1 MIHEYIYHENRFLI
15 CEEEC
20 IVKKRRFINR
30 VVSFLPIFS
39 LIIPNTV
46 QFTVSAEESE
56 KYPYSVFGRNGITMS
71 ASSNLC
77 MNGNMHT
84 NKNADISYLNG
95 NINGRIT
102 TGNDIEKRVKHVYS
116 DQKIME
122 TYFTENCDLHEE
134 EYVYSD
140 MNIHIN
146 NPIFCYN
153 NITLDGN
160 VSLNSNLGS
169 LMNINVTGEVK
180 NANTSVVY
188 SKYGDITIE
197 NDSTANIN
205 GLIYV
210 PLGTLTIN
218 SPNINLNGVIIADKI
233 VINGSSININYKDD
247 IAQFIGNTSEVYD
260 FSGLEYL
267 PEEWLGDTDE
277 DELFDIYEKVIDTDP
292 FDSDTDDDG
301 LPDGYE
307 VINLNTD
314 PLEIDTDENGIS
326 DADEDFDSDNLS
338 NLGEYNHGT
347 EPFNPDTDEDG
358 FMDGDEVYTYGTE
371 PLNPDTDND
380 GLLDG
385 EESYDGSIYTKYG
398 IYFDPLNPDT
408 NGNGILDGD
417 EVFGQSK
424 KQEVETHDEAIT
436 EISVYMD
443 TNGNLERNLT
453 IESMYNV
460 DAMSTNVYALIGEP
474 FNFETPTSFNSAT
487 ITFKIDQTKLG
498 DTLFDNLIILWY
510 NEEEQIFEEM
520 ETVHDEANSTVS
532 TTTTH
537 FSQYMIVDSE
547 KWYANW
553 EASFNELR
561 KMWSANT
568 SYYKALN
575 TILIVDCSWKMRY
588 ADEISYSIE
597 VGYNGV
603 TEENYSEIKRAIDSE
618 YNADFYMEKYGRR
631 KCNRAYI
638 CENIINNM
646 SNGDHIALI
655 MYGSGIQSN
664 TGLTGSYYPLMS
676 SVQNVNNDGGTM
688 YLSDAV
694 STALS
699 YVTDDV
705 ENTYRIVIVTS
716 GSVNYGSS
724 LSAFDNS
731 NVSLN
736 IVSLG
741 GGSISSE
748 IESIAQG
755 TGGDVYYG
763 YPSSSLTGASGSSV
777 TIPPQFIGED
787 SDGDGIPDI
796 VELYGLKP
804 NGQPI
809 ESNPEVRDT
818 DGDGLED
825 NEELHFSAAKMTYE
839 LDKSQYDGSV
849 FVWSDPCLKDTD
861 WDSYDDKTEN
871 ELGSNPLIAN
881 FYIESEDF
889 EFVVN
894 CDYMSNSYQYYYDGP
909 LSLMPA
915 YVWLGNYVFSSN
927 YDKVELYKTA
937 IVNYI
942 IRTLNSN
949 KTIYE
954 SQEWI
959 ELEKSI
965 YEQYNDTVGLAYN
978 ILGTYGTPD
987 ITKRDMELIKDF
999 QSKMRENLSI
1009 INSYGSDSGLSEG
1022 SIERIRQANLEFEYL
1037 SSQVDAVSKKIN
1049 LKNMSI
1055 KFINGSIKGL
1065 SKIMDYTDW
1074 AVSAIDTY
1082 SRYVSF
1088 KSGVYMMEDAIELL
1102 EIFSKTDNVY
1112 VKQAALEL
1120 LDYAN
1125 TEYEKSYYEWIQA
1138 IQSLEED
1145 AIGTGINI
1153 AIARL
1158 PEYGP
1163 YASLFLIVS
1172 DWATNISDTAEQAE
1186 YTYANSDIS
1195 FALSHEIRSAVLDG
1209 EKLKNG
1215 YSISKDY
1222 KGIAKR
1228 FNDLIVL
1235 RINAEEQY
1243 IAYSKS
1249 YPWYSEWANINNQK
1263 IAESNINKLKNIMD
1277 KYFYEGN

>member
-1 MIHEYIYHENRFLI
+1 MMNLKSKFKRLLSGALSLAVIATVLP
-15 CEEEC
+15 C
-20 IVKKRRFINR
+20 IPVA
-30 VVSFLPIFS
+30 
-39 LIIPNTV
+39 
-46 QFTVSAEESE
+46 AEESE

-84 NKNADISYLNG
+84 NKNADLSYMNG
-95 NINGRIT
+95 NINGKIT

-140 MNIHIN
+140 VNIHIN

-307 VINLNTD
+307 VITLNTD

-338 NLGEYNHGT
+338 NLGEYNYGT

-436 EISVYMD
+436 EISVDMD

-474 FNFETPTSFNSAT
+474 FNFETPTSFSSAT

-561 KMWSANT
+561 KMWIGNT
-568 SYYKALN
+568 SYTQSMN
-575 TILIVDCSWKMRY
+575 TVFIVDCSSNM
-588 ADEISYSIE
+588 ASIDP
-597 VGYNGV
+597 N
-603 TEENYSEIKRAIDSE
+603 NQRLAIC
-618 YNADFYMEKYGRR
+618 R
-631 KCNRAYI
+631 
-638 CENIINNM
+638 NILNNM
-646 SNGDHIALI
+646 NA
-655 MYGSGIQSN
+655 
-664 TGLTGSYYPLMS
+664 
-676 SVQNVNNDGGTM
+676 NDQ
-688 YLSDAV
+688 A
-694 STALS
+694 AAI
-699 YVTDDV
+699 
-705 ENTYRIVIVTS
+705 TYS
-716 GSVNYGSS
+716 GSVKYSIGFYNPQTILACLERNINNYGSS
-724 LSAFDNS
+724 IGLVSAFDAAMNLVYNS
-731 NVSLN
+731 SADINRIVIITTNTCPFTYELDCYDISRVNVNVVVLGDNTTGLSLLN
-736 IVSLG
+736 VTQLTG
-741 GGSISSE
+741 GGFYNAATAE
-748 IESIAQG
+748 
-755 TGGDVYYG
+755 
-763 YPSSSLTGASGSSV
+763 SLTYQHGD
-777 TIPPQFIGED
+777 TIDIPPQFIGED

-796 VELYGLKP
+796 VELYGLLP
-804 NGQPI
+804 NGKPI
-809 ESNPEVRDT
+809 NTNPYLKDT
-818 DGDGLED
+818 DGDGIDD
-825 NEELHFSAAKMTYE
+825 N
-839 LDKSQYDGSV
+839 
-849 FVWSDPCLKDTD
+849 
-861 WDSYDDKTEN
+861 
-871 ELGSNPLIAN
+871 
-881 FYIESEDF
+881 
-889 EFVVN
+889 
-894 CDYMSNSYQYYYDGP
+894 
-909 LSLMPA
+909 
-915 YVWLGNYVFSSN
+915 
-927 YDKVELYKTA
+927 VELKYFGEQLTSA
-937 IVNYI
+937 V
-942 IRTLNSN
+942 T
-949 KTIYE
+949 
-954 SQEWI
+954 
-959 ELEKSI
+959 
-965 YEQYNDTVGLAYN
+965 YEQYLASVYCGSDPAKADSDGDGLDDDLEQL
-978 ILGTYGTPD
+978 LGTSP
-987 ITKRDMELIKDF
+987 I
-999 QSKMRENLSI
+999 
-1009 INSYGSDSGLSEG
+1009 
-1022 SIERIRQANLEFEYL
+1022 
-1037 SSQVDAVSKKIN
+1037 
-1049 LKNMSI
+1049 
-1055 KFINGSIKGL
+1055 
-1065 SKIMDYTDW
+1065 
-1074 AVSAIDTY
+1074 
-1082 SRYVSF
+1082 
-1088 KSGVYMMEDAIELL
+1088 
-1102 EIFSKTDNVY
+1102 
-1112 VKQAALEL
+1112 
-1120 LDYAN
+1120 
-1125 TEYEKSYYEWIQA
+1125 
-1138 IQSLEED
+1138 
-1145 AIGTGINI
+1145 
-1153 AIARL
+1153 
-1158 PEYGP
+1158 
-1163 YASLFLIVS
+1163 
-1172 DWATNISDTAEQAE
+1172 ISDTDNDGLSDGFEIELWYDPLDSNPDGDSYNDKEEYQNGTDPFTYDQTDSERNADFVKGFFLGDFVDCNSVSTLLGQVTSGFVPVVADARDVIANGSNGEWGYALLSGIGLVPAAGDVAKIAGSLGEFIAKHVDDAPTIIKAISKIAEQIP
-1186 YTYANSDIS
+1186 DIAKYLPS
-1195 FALSHEIRSAVLDG
+1195 SALDDIVKS
-1209 EKLKNG
+1209 LKNG
-1215 YSISKDY
+1215 QAISK
-1222 KGIAKR
+1222 
-1228 FNDLIVL
+1228 
-1235 RINAEEQY
+1235 AEY
-1243 IAYSKS
+1243 I
-1249 YPWYSEWANINNQK
+1249 
-1263 IAESNINKLKNIMD
+1263 KLKEIFEASGKNLDELIELPF
-1277 KYFYEGN
+1277 KYADEIASKITRIAGNYKNLECVECADELMKYLKSIGQSGKRLNLTYGNGYIIHNLYSTSEAISYNGKHSAILFNNKVYDNLFPNGIDYNDWINGFEALGEKTIETILF

>member
-30 VVSFLPIFS
+30 VVSFLTIFS

-169 LMNINVTGEVK
+169 LMNINITGEVK

-233 VINGSSININYKDD
+233 VINGSSVNINYKDD

-307 VINLNTD
+307 IITLNTD

-385 EESYDGSIYTKYG
+385 EESYDGSIYAKYG
-398 IYFDPLNPDT
+398 VYFDPLNPDT
-408 NGNGILDGD
+408 NENGILDGD
-417 EVFGQSK
+417 EVFGQRK
-424 KQEVETHDEAIT
+424 NQAVETHDKAIT
-436 EISVYMD
+436 EISVEMD

-453 IESMYNV
+453 IESMYEI

-520 ETVHDEANSTVS
+520 ETVHDEVNSTVS

-537 FSQYMIVDSE
+537 FSQYMVVDSA

-553 EASFNELR
+553 NNSLSELR
-561 KMWSANT
+561 NMWIGST
-568 SYYKALN
+568 SYQRNLH
-575 TILIVDCSWKMRY
+575 TIILMDCS
-588 ADEISYSIE
+588 ASVYSSDPFSLILKE
-597 VGYNGV
+597 GYNGV
-603 TEENYSEIKRAIDSE
+603 TSENIDDIRNSINSQWDAE
-618 YNADFYMEKYGRR
+618 HYCVKS
-631 KCNRAYI
+631 CNRFDI
-638 CENIINNM
+638 CDGIINNKGNNDAVAIITFAGGVV
-646 SNGDHIALI
+646 SNSGFSYNKSFLRDSLDESIGN
-655 MYGSGIQSN
+655 YGS
-664 TGLTGSYYPLMS
+664 TGSWRAA
-676 SVQNVNNDGGTM
+676 VN
-688 YLSDAV
+688 L
-694 STALS
+694 ALS
-699 YVTDDV
+699 MVETNTTDL
-705 ENTYRIVIVTS
+705 YRIVLISDTHASS
-716 GSVNYGSS
+716 GTIY
-724 LSAFDNS
+724 ADEFAS
-731 NVSLN
+731 NVILN
-736 IVSLG
+736 VVNV
-741 GGSISSE
+741 GSGAFNNN
-748 IESIAQG
+748 IESVAQA
-755 TGGDVYYG
+755 TGGDVYNATNA
-763 YPSSSLTGASGSSV
+763 SSLTYESGGFV
-777 TIPPQFIGED
+777 YIPEQYVGED
-787 SDGDGIPDI
+787 SDGDGIPDL

-804 NGQPI
+804 NGDSI
-809 ESNPEVRDT
+809 NTNPNLKDS
-818 DGDGLED
+818 DGDGIED
-825 NEELHFSAAKMTYE
+825 NEELGFIIGDLTSDVPIAEYVRALKPH
-839 LDKSQYDGSV
+839 
-849 FVWSDPCLKDTD
+849 SDPAKA
-861 WDSYDDKTEN
+861 DSDGDGLDD
-871 ELGSNPLIAN
+871 
-881 FYIESEDF
+881 
-889 EFVVN
+889 
-894 CDYMSNSYQYYYDGP
+894 
-909 LSLMPA
+909 
-915 YVWLGNYVFSSN
+915 
-927 YDKVELYKTA
+927 
-937 IVNYI
+937 
-942 IRTLNSN
+942 
-949 KTIYE
+949 
-954 SQEWI
+954 
-959 ELEKSI
+959 ELE
-965 YEQYNDTVGLAYN
+965 QL
-978 ILGTYGTPD
+978 LGTSP
-987 ITKRDMELIKDF
+987 I
-999 QSKMRENLSI
+999 
-1009 INSYGSDSGLSEG
+1009 
-1022 SIERIRQANLEFEYL
+1022 
-1037 SSQVDAVSKKIN
+1037 
-1049 LKNMSI
+1049 
-1055 KFINGSIKGL
+1055 
-1065 SKIMDYTDW
+1065 
-1074 AVSAIDTY
+1074 
-1082 SRYVSF
+1082 
-1088 KSGVYMMEDAIELL
+1088 
-1102 EIFSKTDNVY
+1102 
-1112 VKQAALEL
+1112 
-1120 LDYAN
+1120 
-1125 TEYEKSYYEWIQA
+1125 
-1138 IQSLEED
+1138 
-1145 AIGTGINI
+1145 
-1153 AIARL
+1153 
-1158 PEYGP
+1158 
-1163 YASLFLIVS
+1163 
-1172 DWATNISDTAEQAE
+1172 ISDTDNDGLSDGFEIELWYDPLDSNPDGDSYNDKEEYQNGTDPFTYDQTDSEWNADFVKGFFLGDFVDCNSVPTLLGQVTSGFVPIVADARDVIANGSNGEWGYALLSGIGLAPAAGDVAKIAGSLGEFIAKHVDDAPTIIKAISKIAEQIP
-1186 YTYANSDIS
+1186 DIAKYLPS
-1195 FALSHEIRSAVLDG
+1195 SALDDIVKS
-1209 EKLKNG
+1209 LKNG
-1215 YSISKDY
+1215 QAISK
-1222 KGIAKR
+1222 
-1228 FNDLIVL
+1228 
-1235 RINAEEQY
+1235 AEY
-1243 IAYSKS
+1243 I
-1249 YPWYSEWANINNQK
+1249 
-1263 IAESNINKLKNIMD
+1263 KLKEIFEASGKNLDELIELPF
-1277 KYFYEGN
+1277 KYADEIASKITRIAGNYKNLECVECADELMKYLKSIGQSGKRLNLTYGNGYIIHNLYSTSEAISYNGKHSAILFNNKVYDNLFPNGIDYNDWINGFEALGEKTIETILF

>member
-15 CEEEC
+15 CEEKC

-30 VVSFLPIFS
+30 VVSFLTIFS

-146 NPIFCYN
+146 NPMFCYN

-436 EISVYMD
+436 EISVDMD

-474 FNFETPTSFNSAT
+474 FNFETPTSFSSAT

-561 KMWSANT
+561 KMWIGNT
-568 SYYKALN
+568 SYTQSMN
-575 TILIVDCSWKMRY
+575 TVFIVDCSSNM
-588 ADEISYSIE
+588 ASIDP
-597 VGYNGV
+597 N
-603 TEENYSEIKRAIDSE
+603 NQRLAIC
-618 YNADFYMEKYGRR
+618 R
-631 KCNRAYI
+631 
-638 CENIINNM
+638 NILNNM
-646 SNGDHIALI
+646 NA
-655 MYGSGIQSN
+655 
-664 TGLTGSYYPLMS
+664 
-676 SVQNVNNDGGTM
+676 NDQ
-688 YLSDAV
+688 A
-694 STALS
+694 AAI
-699 YVTDDV
+699 
-705 ENTYRIVIVTS
+705 TYS
-716 GSVNYGSS
+716 GSVKYSIGFYNPQTILACLERNINNYGSS
-724 LSAFDNS
+724 IGLVSAFDAAMNLVYNS
-731 NVSLN
+731 SADINRIVIITTNTCPFTYELDCYDISRVNVNVVVLGDNTTGLSLLN
-736 IVSLG
+736 VTQLTG
-741 GGSISSE
+741 GGFYNATTAE
-748 IESIAQG
+748 
-755 TGGDVYYG
+755 
-763 YPSSSLTGASGSSV
+763 SLTYQHGD
-777 TIPPQFIGED
+777 TIDIPPQFIGED

-796 VELYGLKP
+796 VELYGLLP
-804 NGQPI
+804 NGKPI
-809 ESNPEVRDT
+809 NTNPYLKDT
-818 DGDGLED
+818 DGDGIPD
-825 NEELHFSAAKMTYE
+825 NEEIHFS
-839 LDKSQYDGSV
+839 LDNLTCDIDKKEYDGSIC
-849 FVWSDPCLKDTD
+849 VWSYPDMNDSDGDGILDNEDESPSYAVTEDELKLKEFVENADFFEIAFLFGGENGENIGFVHTYENIYD
-861 WDSYDDKTEN
+861 RIKVIEILRKHMYTNDYVSYYKDMVSAGYIAEMPEKNWFGNYKRNDAADLMLYSYELASDGISFSELSAIAYQQWSSDMKAFVSIWLFGVSDAYCKQLAKWDYSIGYKISLEQ
-871 ELGSNPLIAN
+871 EKRLQS
-881 FYIESEDF
+881 YIE
-889 EFVVN
+889 
-894 CDYMSNSYQYYYDGP
+894 
-909 LSLMPA
+909 
-915 YVWLGNYVFSSN
+915 
-927 YDKVELYKTA
+927 
-937 IVNYI
+937 
-942 IRTLNSN
+942 
-949 KTIYE
+949 
-954 SQEWI
+954 
-959 ELEKSI
+959 
-965 YEQYNDTVGLAYN
+965 
-978 ILGTYGTPD
+978 
-987 ITKRDMELIKDF
+987 
-999 QSKMRENLSI
+999 
-1009 INSYGSDSGLSEG
+1009 
-1022 SIERIRQANLEFEYL
+1022 
-1037 SSQVDAVSKKIN
+1037 
-1049 LKNMSI
+1049 
-1055 KFINGSIKGL
+1055 INGVN
-1065 SKIMDYTDW
+1065 SKNLGKD
-1074 AVSAIDTY
+1074 
-1082 SRYVSF
+1082 R
-1088 KSGVYMMEDAIELL
+1088 
-1102 EIFSKTDNVY
+1102 
-1112 VKQAALEL
+1112 
-1120 LDYAN
+1120 
-1125 TEYEKSYYEWIQA
+1125 
-1138 IQSLEED
+1138 
-1145 AIGTGINI
+1145 
-1153 AIARL
+1153 
-1158 PEYGP
+1158 
-1163 YASLFLIVS
+1163 LIVS
-1172 DWATNISDTAEQAE
+1172 DDKYLKSDGTIDWEKYAPNAGYVNGTKLTNQVLKSGTVIDRYGKPTGRYASPIGT
-1186 YTYANSDIS
+1186 TYSQRSLPYIENPNAYHKYLVTKDIS
-1195 FALSHEIRSAVLDG
+1195 NVSVGEIAPAFEQVGGGIQYEMPDT
-1209 EKLKNG
+1209 
-1215 YSISKDY
+1215 ISNLMKHGFI
-1222 KGIAKR
+1222 KEI
-1228 FNDLIVL
+1228 
-1235 RINAEEQY
+1235 
-1243 IAYSKS
+1243 
-1249 YPWYSEWANINNQK
+1249 P
-1263 IAESNINKLKNIMD
+1263 
-1277 KYFYEGN
+1277 